1 LDFWQNFCSLIYENK
16 LEKNRFVMICLL
28 TSSRRDLILY
38 FRVIL
43 FGLLLLSTPN
53 VSQAQK
59 FENKN
64 NIQAACLWL
73 KLSNVPAID
82 EISKIIQFSDGK
94 VFVATKKFGVYLSNN
109 DGKNW
114 MNYNDNL
121 TNSRVYDLAYN
132 SNGYLFAA
140 TDSGVFRRQV
150 GQTLWQWYGKGLTNL
165 KVRAIVTK
173 QFDGLS
179 CGTENG
185 YFMWNTNT
193 NQWVDSSTNLTN
205 RNITCLT
212 VTGNNYVLAGTK
224 GNGMQRKVD
233 PAPWFSINTGI
244 TNPNINAV
252 VSYQTTFA
260 LAASDSGLFY
270 TSTSGSAWFRRNN
283 IPLVKYI
290 SLAHNKIN
298 NWLAVGTTTGNVYIS
313 TNYGNNWQL
322 ISAGLPNKPI
332 TALCFLENGSLLAGT
347 NTGDIYQLS
356 PCDVPL
362 SYVDILNPKPGD
374 IYFANN
380 IVPISWFSSGVTNV
394 DIDFSLDSGLTY
406 SNIATNLNTNLGSYD
421 WTVPSNVITNKALI
435 RVKSSNSSISGY
447 SGVFTI
453 IDSNLV
459 TLNITQ
465 PIGGEIFLSQK
476 NILVK
481 WTSSNSQTLDILFT
495 DDNGITWQT
504 LASNVPSVLGEY
516 GITLPNVNSK
526 NCRIRIVDGN
536 FKSRW
541 STTDVFE
548 VLDKQQFSL
557 NILTPYSGEQW
568 QINSQQT
575 ITWQSTGLTTIHIML
590 STDGGQNWTILASN
604 VNANAQK
611 YIFTV
616 PPTPSQSCKIK
627 LVSTQFPNDFS
638 SQTFGLFTIIGLHLL
653 APNSGSYMA
662 DMLLPITWETI
673 GTSTIRISY
682 TINNGLDWI
691 VIVDNYPALSGVYSW
706 RVPKTPSNQCKI
718 RIMDTKQSSIYD
730 ESDSLFAIKGLQL
743 LSPIG
748 GETLYVGQK
757 FKIKWD
763 YLETNLITIKFS
775 TNGGINWQTVA
786 SNVPANVKEY
796 EWTVPNLPTTNAV
809 IGIFDMSNSSFNDRN
824 SKPFSIMGNGI
835 VLLSPNGGE
844 IIDANNLTTITWTS
858 INSLKLNI
866 MLSLDGG
873 KTWQT
878 IADSVNSNSFQYE
891 WLVVDTTTTE
901 AMLKLVDSYN
911 PSIADVSDESFKIRK
926 ANTPFPP
933 PSDWFVISQT
943 GDNALI
949 IVPDTIN
956 PKVGTRKLQTGDYV
970 SVWFNRNG
978 VLVCGGLS
986 KWITYKNLSLTVWGD
1001 NPYTE
1006 EKDGFSTNENYIYKI
1021 WDGQKGIA
1029 YFASARYSNYT
1040 GTNGNTFSPNKIS
1053 YVSSLSSSNN
1063 LNITLNRNI
1072 INLIS
1077 SNVVPDMPAIEG
1089 IFASVTS
1096 NNFLRYVQDQ
1106 WGQTYFPSHNI
1117 NQIGNWNVRTGYQ
1130 VVTNNNYVS
1139 QSFTITGEIIE
1150 PEKYPLDFV
1159 ARQWY
1164 IIPFLPMYSMRTT
1177 DAFNSISSSILLVK
1191 DENGNSY
1198 IPGTNTDNIKVLQ
1211 PGKGYKLI
1219 TRQNVT
1225 FIYPNINFYY
1235 GSIANTDFTLDE
1247 PEVFKPKH
1255 TQTGFSANISVEL
1268 IDLDKIA
1275 GELGVMNKNGEIVGS
1290 AIISNPLTSITIWG
1304 DNPLTNDVVEG
1315 ASSNEELSLVLFD
1328 KNKNIQIPLE
1338 VQKIINIVNGNQ
1350 VDKLTYTNDGF
1361 FYVQAKVSEPN
1372 SVKLNDG
1379 NLFEIYPNPT
1389 NSFIHIMIND
1399 NLSNASIKIIDEYG
1413 RKVKEFL
1420 TSQIGYNSFDVSE
1433 LNAGVYI
1440 ILIDNGLTTK
1450 QSKFV
1455 KLN

>member
-1 LDFWQNFCSLIYENK
+1 MIKKLTISKHNFVLHCRAVL
-16 LEKNRFVMICLL
+16 
-28 TSSRRDLILY
+28 LIL
-38 FRVIL
+38 L
-43 FGLLLLSTPN
+43 FFYLPN
-53 VSQAQK
+53 VSHSQK
-59 FENKN
+59 FDNDN
-64 NIQAACLWL
+64 SIQSACIWL

-82 EISKIIQFSDGK
+82 EISKIVQFPDGK
-94 VFVATKKFGVYLSNN
+94 VFAATKKFGVYLSNN
-109 DGKNW
+109 NGQNW

-121 TNSRVYDLAYN
+121 TNSRVYDLVYN

-150 GQTLWQWYGKGLTNL
+150 GQTLWQWYGRGLTNL
-165 KVRAIVTK
+165 KVRAIATK

-185 YFMWNTNT
+185 FFVWDNNA
-193 NQWVDSSTNLTN
+193 NQWVDSSTNLVN
-205 RNITCLT
+205 RNITCLA

-252 VSYQTTFA
+252 ITYQTTFA

-270 TSTSGSAWFRRNN
+270 TSTSGSSWFRRNN

-290 SLAHNKIN
+290 SLAYNKIN
-298 NWLAVGTTTGNVYIS
+298 NWVAIGTTTGSVYIS

-322 ISAGLPNKPI
+322 VSAGLPNKPI

-347 NTGDIYQLS
+347 NAGEVYQLA
-356 PCDVPL
+356 PCEVPL
-362 SYVDILNPKPGD
+362 SYVDVLNPKPGD
-374 IYFANN
+374 VYFANN
-380 IVPISWFSSGVTNV
+380 NVSISWLSSGVTNV

-406 SNIATNLNTNLGSYD
+406 TNIATNLNTNLGTYN
-421 WTVPSNVITNKALI
+421 WIVPSNVITNKAFI
-435 RVKSSNSSISGY
+435 RVKSTNSSISGH

-453 IDSNLV
+453 IDSNLI

-465 PIGGEIFLSQK
+465 PVGGEVFLSQK
-476 NILVK
+476 NIIVK
-481 WTSSNSQTLDILFT
+481 WTSSYSQTLDILFSN
-495 DDNGITWQT
+495 DNGASWQT
-504 LASNVPSVLGEY
+504 IESNVPSELGEY
-516 GITLPNVNSK
+516 AITLPSVNSK
-526 NCRIRIVDGN
+526 NCRIRIVDGI
-536 FKSRW
+536 FKSKF
-541 STTDVFE
+541 STTPNFE

-575 ITWQSTGLTTIHIML
+575 ITWQSTGLSTIHILL

-604 VNANAQK
+604 VDASAQK
-611 YIFTV
+611 YTLTV

-638 SQTFGLFTIIGLHLL
+638 SQTFGLFTIVGLHLL
-653 APNSGSYMA
+653 LPNSGSYMA
-662 DMLLPITWETI
+662 DVLLPITWESI

-718 RIMDTKQSSIYD
+718 RIMDTKQSSIFD

-743 LSPIG
+743 ISPKG

-763 YLETNLITIKFS
+763 HLETNLITIKFS
-775 TNGGINWQTVA
+775 TNGGAAWQTVA
-786 SNVPANVKEY
+786 SNVPANAKEY
-796 EWTVPNLPTTNAV
+796 EWTVPNLPTRNAV
-809 IGIFDMSNSSFNDRN
+809 IGIFDMSNSSFFDRN
-824 SKPFSIMGNGI
+824 SNPFSIVGNGI

-844 IIDANNLTTITWTS
+844 IFDANNLATITWSS

-891 WLVVDTTTTE
+891 WFVVDTTTTE
-901 AMLKLVDSYN
+901 AMIKLVDTYN
-911 PSIADVSDESFKIRK
+911 PTVGDVSDGLFKIRK

-949 IVPDTIN
+949 IIPDTIN

-978 VLVCGGLS
+978 ELVCGGLS
-986 KWITYKNLSLTVWGD
+986 KWVTYKNMSITVWGD

-1006 EKDGFSTNENYIYKI
+1006 EKDGFAPNENYIYKI
-1021 WDGQKGIA
+1021 WDGQKGVA
-1029 YFASARYSNYT
+1029 YFASARYSSYT
-1040 GTNGNTFSPNKIS
+1040 GSSGNTFAPNKIS

-1072 INLIS
+1072 VNLIS

-1089 IFASVTS
+1089 IFASVTAT
-1096 NNFLRYVQDQ
+1096 NFLRYVQDQ

-1150 PEKYPLDFV
+1150 PEQYPLDFV

-1164 IIPFLPMYSMRTT
+1164 IIPFLPMYAMRTT

-1198 IPGTNTDNIKVLQ
+1198 IPGTNTDNIKVLY

-1219 TRQNVT
+1219 TRQDVK

-1235 GSIANTDFTLDE
+1235 GSIANTDFAFNE
-1247 PEVFKPKH
+1247 PEVLKPKH
-1255 TQTGFSANISVEL
+1255 TQTGFSSNVSVEL
-1268 IDLDKIA
+1268 IDYQEME
-1275 GELGVMNKNGEIVGS
+1275 GELGVLNEKGEIVGS
-1290 AIISNPLTSITIWG
+1290 AIIGKPLTPITIWG
-1304 DNPLTNDVVEG
+1304 DNPFTDDVIEG
-1315 ASSNEELSLVLFD
+1315 ATNNEELKLVLYD
-1328 KNKNIQIPLE
+1328 KRKNIQIPLE
-1338 VQKIINIVNGNQ
+1338 VRRVVNIISGNE
-1350 VDKLTYTNDGF
+1350 VDKFFYLNDGF
-1361 FYVQAKVSEPN
+1361 FFVQAKAVEP
-1372 SVKLNDG
+1372 SVVKSNEIDL
-1379 NLFEIYPNPT
+1379 LEIYPNPT
-1389 NSFIHIMIND
+1389 NSLVHIFLPYDLTNSSIN
-1399 NLSNASIKIIDEYG
+1399 IIDEFG
-1413 RKVKEFL
+1413 RKAKEFN
-1420 TSQIGYNSFDVSE
+1420 SVNIGLNTFDISE
-1433 LNAGVYI
+1433 LKSGVYFVI
-1440 ILIDNGLTTK
+1440 INDGVVTK
-1450 QSKFV
+1450 QAKLV
-1455 KLN
+1455 KIN